1 MLFTLPVNKII
12 GHRGAAAYAP
22 ENTFAAFDKAL
33 SLGCRH
39 IEFDVM
45 LSADGEPFVIHDE
58 SLKRTTNGR
67 GEVGLVTADYLD
79 SLDAGKWFSGRFRGE
94 KIPHLSD
101 VLKWLNFSNVQA
113 NIEIKPYV
121 GMAQQTTVAVMS
133 CINRYWSQEKN
144 LPLISSFNLEALEWC
159 RTLAPEMPIGL
170 LLHEWDENWLD
181 MAQDLACYSV
191 HLNRKIIKQERIKVI
206 KENGYFLLVYSVNRK
221 RQAKKLI
228 DWGVDALFSDYPD
241 LLS

>member
-1 MLFTLPVNKII
+1 M
-12 GHRGAAAYAP
+12 
-22 ENTFAAFDKAL
+22 
-33 SLGCRH
+33 
-39 IEFDVM
+39 
-45 LSADGEPFVIHDE
+45 IHDE

-67 GEVGLVTADYLD
+67 GEVGVVTADYLD